1 LAQACNLPDRFPAG
15 TTGTCCN
22 KLQQISEKARNA
34 PQLRPFSPKIAI
46 PFELSSR
53 PYPAYSAFRERAGA
67 CGDRQVV
74 LFF

>member
-1 LAQACNLPDRFPAG
+1 LARARKLPDRFPAG
-15 TTGTCCN
+15 AAGTSCN
-22 KLQQISEKARNA
+22 KLQQIRQKARNA
-34 PQLRPFSPKIAI
+34 PQLRPFSPKIAF

-53 PYPAYSAFRERAGA
+53 PYPAYSLARERAGA